1 MRVILGNYAPPLSSS
16 SSRSG
21 AGIVCARQEVA
32 VCMFGRCARCLALAG
47 TRLDVRTKPAML
59 RAMGLR

>member
-1 MRVILGNYAPPLSSS
+1 MRVVLGNYAPSLSSS

-32 VCMFGRCARCLALAG
+32 ACMFGGRARCRALAG

-59 RAMGLR
+59 RAMGLQ